1 MQDVIISIIS
11 EVISD
16 GDSENMEFNTTG
28 KMLIKDDTCRL
39 YYDEDDGSGNSSA
52 FIKATST
59 SVTIQRS
66 GEAASKLTGVA
77 GERCVGHYDMGPM
90 GMMVGFTG
98 RMVNVKFSD
107 YGADIK
113 LEYAVD
119 INAAPISVN
128 KVSITAKLAD

>member
-1 MQDVIISIIS
+1 MQNVIISIIS
-11 EVISD
+11 EVLSD
-16 GDSENMEFNTTG
+16 GDTENMEFNTTG
-28 KMLIKDDTCRL
+28 KMVVEDGVCRL
-39 YYDEDDGSGNSSA
+39 HYFEDDGSGNSLA

-66 GEAASKLTGVA
+66 GEHASTLNVVA
-77 GERCVGHYDMGPM
+77 GERCVGHYDMGAM

-98 RMVNVKFSD
+98 RRVEAVFSESS
-107 YGADIK
+107 ADIK

-128 KVSITAKLAD
+128 KVSITARPAD